1 METGCTPTQNFV
13 QMLRLMTPPMHQEG
27 IKKVYCSHNEVFYG
41 EQGKLPSTSEMWLGL
56 SWCLGGGDGVRVPA
70 CGQRL
75 MCCVASIPASAK
87 GRWAQVFSPTCT
99 DMWQKGWDGGG
110 LTVRHQK
117 WVFDF
122 FFFTS
127 WEGATDPLCLQ
138 GPSSLSLTQVA
149 PGNPGPPKSLVFVGW
164 GLKWLQHSQA
174 SGPGTFIL
182 LGTREAC

>member
-13 QMLRLMTPPMHQEG
+13 QMLRLMTPPMHREG

-117 WVFDF
+117 WDFDF
-122 FFFTS
+122 FFFNKLGRSNRSTLSPRPIKPLSNTS
-127 WEGATDPLCLQ
+127 SPWEPWASQVFSVCWVGAEVTSAFSGQ
-138 GPSSLSLTQVA
+138 WTR
-149 PGNPGPPKSLVFVGW
+149 NF
-164 GLKWLQHSQA
+164 HS
-174 SGPGTFIL
+174 F
-182 LGTREAC
+182 RN